1 MIFGAAAAITMAF
14 VANDR
19 GYSHQQI
26 YKHEPSRR
34 ALNTPALTPLDMTS
48 LLDHDH
54 DPDPDPG
61 ANENEDSYPTES
73 VEGLGQS
80 LPIPKRIL
88 SALFGPRFGRRGLPV
103 DQKIEGDTCKNKV
116 VPSPLFKFRKGYAQ
130 GYEWLEKRGMR
141 PAYMDLRDQAFLFKV
156 ENRDGKVL
164 DWEDYLDIST
174 EFGHG
179 SCGSVIDGNA
189 LILCADGEG
198 RLEFT
203 VRAAQKIRKGW
214 NIGIYP
220 IRGKMMDLAQRSC
233 GAVPGDIFCYQST
246 PDGGDVPRGPVP
258 RGPTYWKK
266 KEDAKIR
273 RGSEMCTIIA
283 KEIPPDEWYS
293 QRGLLEYYLGLEW
306 DHGD

>member
-1 MIFGAAAAITMAF
+1 MMFGAAAAIIVAF
-14 VANDR
+14 VAH
-19 GYSHQQI
+19 GHEHSYQQI
-26 YKHEPSRR
+26 YKHESSRR
-34 ALNTPALTPLDMTS
+34 ALNAPALTALDMTS

-54 DPDPDPG
+54 DPDVI
-61 ANENEDSYPTES
+61 ENEGSGPKS
-73 VEGLGQS
+73 AEGQGQS
-80 LPIPKRIL
+80 LAIPKRIIL
-88 SALFGPRFGRRGLPV
+88 ALFGPRFGRRGLPV
-103 DQKIEGDTCKNKV
+103 DQKIEGDTCKSKV
-116 VPSPLFKFRKGYAQ
+116 VPSPQFKFRRGYSQ
-130 GYEWLEKRGMR
+130 SYDWLEKRGVLMTD
-141 PAYMDLRDQAFLFKV
+141 MDLKDQAFLFKV
-156 ENRDGKVL
+156 ESRDGKVL

-203 VRAAQKIRKGW
+203 VRAARKIRKGW

-233 GAVPGDIFCYQST
+233 GAGVPGDIFGYQST
-246 PDGGDVPRGPVP
+246 HDDGDLPH
-258 RGPTYWKK
+258 GPTYWEK

-283 KEIPPDEWYS
+283 NEIPPDEWYS
-293 QRGLLEYYLGLEW
+293 ERGLLEYYLGLEW